1 MAKSEIENDFAALLN
16 EARDSHGRFA
26 TGSSSGHE
34 PDLSSDIAT
43 SGKKA
48 YALIEDSGEGKPKLH
63 GLFATAEERDA
74 AHAKLVAAQD
84 EDEDKGDS
92 ADLESHDIDIEGE
105 HNPGDKVHI
114 VHSGGERQ
122 DEKGNAVGPFA
133 GDIHGAFTDKHAAN
147 AAQFAQAE
155 ENWAQH
161 GQEYDFLSE
170 DENERPS
177 AKDWDRAASAWN
189 EVHPSDPAPMHDGN
203 GNIPAGFEAFGTA
216 MMGKTGAKL
225 KFPGVKAANE
235 HFESSGDAHHAVY
248 LTSARLGMKKSS
260 DTGALRKLFSGL
272 AGLFGKDSPGATD
285 VHVDV
290 PLGDDSKPTP
300 RKKRKPNPGATLK
313 FSKATVAKVDSKLGL
328 VFGYAMV
335 CKENGEP
342 YFDVQGDHI
351 DESAMLEALA
361 DFAENSRVA
370 KEMHA
375 GDERGAV
382 VFSFPMTT
390 DIAAALNIKVEK
402 TGALIAMKPDAAMLA
417 RFESG
422 ELSGFSIGGS
432 RITDEDVE

>member
-1 MAKSEIENDFAALLN
+1 
-16 EARDSHGRFA
+16 
-26 TGSSSGHE
+26 
-34 PDLSSDIAT
+34 
-43 SGKKA
+43 
-48 YALIEDSGEGKPKLH
+48 
-63 GLFATAEERDA
+63 
-74 AHAKLVAAQD
+74 
-84 EDEDKGDS
+84 
-92 ADLESHDIDIEGE
+92 
-105 HNPGDKVHI
+105 
-114 VHSGGERQ
+114 
-122 DEKGNAVGPFA
+122 
-133 GDIHGAFTDKHAAN
+133 
-147 AAQFAQAE
+147 
-155 ENWAQH
+155 
-161 GQEYDFLSE
+161 
-170 DENERPS
+170 
-177 AKDWDRAASAWN
+177 
-189 EVHPSDPAPMHDGN
+189 
-203 GNIPAGFEAFGTA
+203 
-216 MMGKTGAKL
+216 
-225 KFPGVKAANE
+225 
-235 HFESSGDAHHAVY
+235 
-248 LTSARLGMKKSS
+248 MKKSS

-290 PLGDDSKPTP
+290 PLGGKPTP